1 MNASYRSYIYN
12 LSKKNMLLVKI
23 INLNLIPYN
32 KTFKKLLIIKYLI
45 INN

>member
-1 MNASYRSYIYN
+1 MLAIEAIYII
-12 LSKKNMLLVKI
+12 LVKNMLLVKI